1 MNGDPSSPAILVFA
15 DAQQVAQQVAQM
27 IAEAIRAKPDIVLG
41 LATGATPIGVYS
53 ELVRL
58 HRESSLDFSRVRT
71 FNLDEYIGLGPDH
84 PQSYRA
90 FMRQHLFDH
99 VNLGPGRTHLPEGL
113 TSDVAAHAREYE
125 AMIQAAGGIDL
136 QLLGIGDNGHIAFNE
151 PGSLPD
157 SRTRQIE
164 LTEATIAANA
174 RFFASEAEVPRHAI
188 TMGIGTILEARRVIL
203 MATGQRKSQ
212 AVRRALE
219 GPIDVDSPASQLRRG
234 RNVIFALDRAAASQL
249 SSQSIRTD

>member
-1 MNGDPSSPAILVFA
+1 MNGDSSSPAVLVFA

-27 IAEAIRAKPDIVLG
+27 IAEAIRANPDIVLG
-41 LATGATPIGVYS
+41 LATGSTPIGVYS

-58 HRESSLDFSRVRT
+58 HRESSLDFSRVST
-71 FNLDEYIGLGPDH
+71 FNLDEYIGLGPEH

-99 VNLGPGRTHLPEGL
+99 VNLDPRRTHLPDGL
-113 TSDVAAHAREYE
+113 ASNVAAHARDYE

-157 SRTRQIE
+157 SRTRQVD
-164 LTEATIAANA
+164 LTEATLQANA
-174 RFFASEAEVPRHAI
+174 RFFASPDEVPRYAI

-203 MATGQRKSQ
+203 MATGRRKSH
-212 AVRRALE
+212 ALHRALE
-219 GPIDVDSPASQLRRG
+219 GPISVDSPASQLRRG
-234 RNVIFALDRAAASQL
+234 RNVVFALDRAAASQL
-249 SSQSIRTD
+249 SSQSIWND